1 MSTDFNY
8 GNKTVNAGGPI
19 KPSGKDMPGDP
30 RTRIKTYSEKEIIPN
45 PFVGMV
51 VTVLAD
57 ENNNGEMR
65 DYKVKSLKAN
75 SAGIPNMVID
85 KMIPYADYLGVSSSG
100 GGTGTGLTSEQAQQ
114 LQTAYEHSQSDHV
127 TMDEVNVAISNAQLG
142 GGEVDTSTF
151 QLKTDETLE
160 TTDKTVVGAI
170 NELNNDLGGKSFI
183 YLTQAEFDALESKN
197 ENVVYGITDGTE
209 ATSPSIDDVA
219 AEINKLSL
227 NISGST
233 LSLKYNGTTLSTITL
248 PTSSGGG
255 AEVTETF
262 GNIVLSKTVDSV
274 TEGNEITFTVKLDAA
289 PTNSQVVS
297 LSADNL
303 YVMLDKDSLTF
314 TPADYS
320 TPQTVK
326 VNAMSV
332 DSTQTSTI
340 TVSSPNVSSKTLV
353 ITVNDSTPSSGGG
366 ETNTLTRDGLV
377 YYLDFKDQNYTANS
391 SSEYITI
398 SDTNTLYSEE
408 LIIINMNNTNNNYE
422 GNVIEGNILKSGEL
436 PSKRYPK
443 IKGIDGLVTDI
454 FTNKN
459 FTFETYAQ
467 FNAKPVDNHTIL
479 FNTGTLLFRGNIGKD
494 IGLYITTESN
504 GAYGYFNFDSTSID
518 YTQPHLYTVTI
529 DQSVSGS
536 ITYSMYVDGELNQ
549 NGTKTGTIKTVTT
562 PYLHILE
569 DNDRN
574 KEYAS
579 FRVYNKVL
587 TADEVLANY
596 QYEQTIE
603 RIW

>member
-1 MSTDFNY
+1 MSTDFTYNGY
-8 GNKTVNAGGPI
+8 QIVSSGPF
-19 KPSGKDMPGDP
+19 KPSGKDMPVDA
-30 RTRIKTYSEKEIIPN
+30 RTRVESYADIANIPN
-45 PFVGMV
+45 PHIGLKI
-51 VTVLAD
+51 TVKVD
-57 ENNNGEMR
+57 ETNNNKMT
-65 DYKVKSLKAN
+65 DYIVKSLKAN
-75 SAGIPNMVID
+75 SIGVANSLID
-85 KMIPYADYLGVSSSG
+85 EVVRYVDYLGVNTSGSSG
-100 GGTGTGLTSEQAQQ
+100 EGLTSEQAQQ

-443 IKGIDGLVTDI
+443 IKGIDRLATDI

-479 FNTGTLLFRGNIGKD
+479 FNTGTSLFRGNIGKD
-494 IGLYITTESN
+494 IGLYITTENN
-504 GAYGYFNFDSTSID
+504 GSYGYFYFDSTSID

>member
-1 MSTDFNY
+1 
-8 GNKTVNAGGPI
+8 
-19 KPSGKDMPGDP
+19 
-30 RTRIKTYSEKEIIPN
+30 
-45 PFVGMV
+45 
-51 VTVLAD
+51 
-57 ENNNGEMR
+57 
-65 DYKVKSLKAN
+65 
-75 SAGIPNMVID
+75 MVID
-85 KMIPYADYLGVSSSG
+85 EMIPYVDYLGVSGGSSG
-100 GGTGTGLTSEQAQQ
+100 GGSGEGLTSEQAQQ

-142 GGEVDTSTF
+142 GGIDTSTF
-151 QLKTDETLE
+151 QLKTDESLE

-197 ENVVYGITDGTE
+197 ENVVYGITDYIET
-209 ATSPSIDDVA
+209 TSPSIDDIA
-219 AEINKLSL
+219 AEISKISL
-227 NISGST
+227 NINGSI
-233 LSLKYNGTTLSTITL
+233 LSLIYNETTLSTITL

-255 AEVTETF
+255 TEVTETF

-274 TEGNEITFTVKLDAA
+274 TEGNTTTFTVKLDAA
-289 PTNSQVVS
+289 PTNSQVVN

-303 YVMLDKDSLTF
+303 YVTLDKDSLTF
-314 TPADYS
+314 TAADYS

-332 DSTQTSTI
+332 DSTQISTI
-340 TVSSPNVSSKTLV
+340 TVSSPNISSKTLV

-366 ETNTLTRDGLV
+366 ETTNTLTRDGLV
-377 YYLDFKDQNYTANS
+377 YYLDFKDQNYTAGS
-391 SSEYITI
+391 VSAYKTI

-408 LIIINMNNTNNNYE
+408 LLIQNINNTNNNFE
-422 GNVIEGNILKSGEL
+422 GNVIEGNVLKSGEL
-436 PSKRYPK
+436 SIKKYPR
-443 IKGIDGLVTDI
+443 INNIDRLVTDI
-454 FTNKN
+454 FTNGS

-467 FNAKPVDNHTIL
+467 FNAKPVDNSTIL
-479 FNTGTLLFRGNIGKD
+479 FNTGTLLFRGNIGND

-504 GAYGYFNFDSTSID
+504 GSYGYFNFDSTSID

-529 DQSVSGS
+529 DQSISGS

-549 NGTKTGTIKTVTT
+549 NGTKTGTIKTVAT
-562 PYLHILE
+562 PYLHIIE

-603 RIW
+603 RTW